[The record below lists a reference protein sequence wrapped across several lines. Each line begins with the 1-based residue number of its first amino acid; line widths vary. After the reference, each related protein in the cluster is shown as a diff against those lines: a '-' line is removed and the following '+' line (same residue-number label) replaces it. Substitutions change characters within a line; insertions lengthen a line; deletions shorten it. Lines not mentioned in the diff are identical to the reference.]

1 MHDHDDL
8 TSGEGSSPWPAF
20 ADLLAASTL
29 LFLILF
35 AVIAVPALGEAE
47 GRRSTIRRIYTVLD
61 SSRFD
66 VEEVGDY
73 LLVTI
78 GGDATFPH
86 DRYELADLKPE
97 GRDVLRR
104 LADTLRTHDL
114 LDAIDQVQ
122 VVGHTSSE
130 GSDEHNW
137 RLSSE
142 RAASIALFFIRETG
156 LPACKITALGRGPFY
171 PVDPDSARRTAA
183 VMAQDRRIELE
194 IRPVIVGDE
203 AQVARRQQC
212 VERRGAELRRAQPRD
227 STPRGAP
234 PPPE

>member
-1 MHDHDDL
+1 MLDHDDL
-8 TSGEGSSPWPAF
+8 TSGEVASPWPAF

-35 AVIAVPALGEAE
+35 AVIAVPALARNQQLE
-47 GRRSTIRRIYTVLD
+47 GQRSTIQRIYSTLD
-61 SSRFD
+61 SSQFD
-66 VEEVGDY
+66 VEAVGDY

-86 DRYELADLKPE
+86 DKYELADMKAE
-97 GRDVLRR
+97 GKAVLRR
-104 LADTLRTHDL
+104 LADTLRTYDL
-114 LDAIDQVQ
+114 LDSIDQVQ

-142 RAASIALFFIRETG
+142 RAASIALFFIGETG

-171 PVDPDSARRTAA
+171 PVDPALARRAA
-183 VMAQDRRIELE
+183 TVMPQDRRIELE
-194 IRPVIVGDE
+194 IRPVIVGDS
-203 AQVARRQQC
+203 AQVARRRHC
-212 VERRGAELRRAQPRD
+212 VEKRGMPLP
-227 STPRGAP
+227 SG
-234 PPPE
+234 

>member
-1 MHDHDDL
+1 MLDHDDL
-8 TSGEGSSPWPAF
+8 TSSEGASPWPAF

-35 AVIAVPALGEAE
+35 AVIAVPALARNEQLE
-47 GRRSTIRRIYTVLD
+47 GQRSTIQRIYNTLD
-61 SSRFD
+61 SSQFD
-66 VEEVGDY
+66 VEAVGDY

-86 DRYELADLKPE
+86 DKYELADMKAE
-97 GRDVLRR
+97 GKAVLRR
-104 LADTLRTHDL
+104 LADTLRTHNL
-114 LDAIDQVQ
+114 LDSIDQVQ

-142 RAASIALFFIRETG
+142 RAASIALFLIGQTG

-171 PVDPDSARRTAA
+171 PVDPALARRAA
-183 VMAQDRRIELE
+183 TIMPQDRRIELE
-194 IRPVIVGDE
+194 IRPVIVGDS
-203 AQVARRQQC
+203 AQVARRRQC
-212 VERRGAELRRAQPRD
+212 VEKRGVPLP
-227 STPRGAP
+227 SG
-234 PPPE
+234 